1 MIAARIYYCK
11 SDFVLW
17 RFKESVVRDDGIE
30 IQLMKMKQ
38 IIKDKVKNAENIL
51 AENVYEDKPVN
62 INEFV
67 RIKYREK
74 F

>member
-1 MIAARIYYCK
+1 M
-11 SDFVLW
+11 
-17 RFKESVVRDDGIE
+17 
-30 IQLMKMKQ
+30 MKMKQ